1 MDGVHPNPSG
11 PLRGT
16 KGTAAACGV
25 MTEEQRR
32 VTAAWERFVSGEDS
46 VDGVRAG
53 ILLSWYRCRDV
64 HQVDPLQPAAPAA
77 EADTEHSVQQ
87 DMLFTRLGG
96 AAGASRSELCPA
108 LVSVTDGAGRILASW
123 GPHHDETVLAPG
135 FSWSEAC
142 SGTNGMG
149 TALER
154 PGLASVQG
162 AEHWCR
168 DFHQWNC
175 AAIAIRDPVSHA
187 PVAALDVARR
197 GDELPG
203 CATEWLVRTAATFE
217 SELRD
222 QAVRNGRRLADAF
235 AEAEPG
241 VSGALLAVDVA
252 GKLVAVNETA
262 TALLGA
268 VCSNPAVD
276 PNSRVSPGI
285 PHLAELVEKAVRRAR
300 KDSDWRGFA
309 NLYAPAGKVP
319 FTVELRP
326 VRISCD
332 PVGVL
337 VVATDSPAGE
347 PLTRVESSRTRSY
360 PPRIPAMRGTRIV
373 LLAPHEIRYAE
384 ANSHAVWFVTDQ
396 GRLLAATRGIDNVER
411 QLDSSTFLRVHRRY
425 IVNVGRI
432 KEVEPGF
439 KGALT
444 LAMSCGE
451 QEGITVSRRYAA
463 RLKCV
468 LGL

>member
-1 MDGVHPNPSG
+1 
-11 PLRGT
+11 
-16 KGTAAACGV
+16 

-32 VTAAWERFVSGEDS
+32 VTAAWERFVSGEET

-64 HQVDPLQPAAPAA
+64 HHLDPLQPAAPAA
-77 EADTEHSVQQ
+77 EADTEHSVWQ

-96 AAGASRSELCPA
+96 AVGASRSELHPA
-108 LVSVTDGAGRILASW
+108 LVTVADGVGRILATW
-123 GPHHDETVLAPG
+123 GPHHDETVPAPG

-142 SGTNGMG
+142 SGTNGMA

-187 PVAALDVARR
+187 PVAALDVARC

-203 CATEWLVRTAATFE
+203 CAAEWLMRTAATFE

-222 QAVRNGRRLADAF
+222 QAVRDGTRLADAF
-235 AEAEPG
+235 AEAESG
-241 VSGALLAVDVA
+241 VTGALLAVDVA
-252 GKLVAVNETA
+252 GKLVAVNESA

-285 PHLAELVEKAVRRAR
+285 PRLAELVEKAVRRAR

-309 NLYAPAGKVP
+309 NLYGSAGNEP

-326 VRISCD
+326 VRISCA
-332 PVGVL
+332 PVGML
-337 VVATDSPAGE
+337 VVAADSPVGE
-347 PLTRVESSRTRSY
+347 PLTRVESSRPRSY

-384 ANSHAVWFVTDQ
+384 ANSHAVWFMTDQ

-425 IVNVGRI
+425 IVNVSRI

-439 KGALT
+439 KGSLT

-451 QEGITVSRRYAA
+451 QEGIAVSRRYAA

>member
-32 VTAAWERFVSGEDS
+32 VTAAWERFVSGEDA

-64 HQVDPLQPAAPAA
+64 HQVDPFQAAAPAA

-96 AAGASRSELCPA
+96 AAGASRSELHPA

-123 GPHHDETVLAPG
+123 GPRHDETVLAPG

-187 PVAALDVARR
+187 PVAALDVARW

-203 CATEWLVRTAATFE
+203 CATEWLLRTAATFE

-222 QAVRNGRRLADAF
+222 QAVRSGRRLADAF

-241 VSGALLAVDVA
+241 VTGALLAVDVA

-262 TALLGA
+262 TTLLGA
-268 VCSNPAVD
+268 VCSNPAID

-285 PHLAELVEKAVRRAR
+285 PHLSELVEKAVRRAR
-300 KDSDWRGFA
+300 KDADWRGFA
-309 NLYAPAGKVP
+309 NLYAPAGNEP

-337 VVATDSPAGE
+337 VVATDSPVGE
-347 PLTRVESSRTRSY
+347 PLTRVEPSRTRSY

-425 IVNVGRI
+425 IVNVSRI

-439 KGALT
+439 KGSLT

-451 QEGITVSRRYAA
+451 QEGIAVSRRYAA

>member
-1 MDGVHPNPSG
+1 
-11 PLRGT
+11 
-16 KGTAAACGV
+16 
-25 MTEEQRR
+25 
-32 VTAAWERFVSGEDS
+32 
-46 VDGVRAG
+46 
-53 ILLSWYRCRDV
+53 
-64 HQVDPLQPAAPAA
+64 
-77 EADTEHSVQQ
+77 
-87 DMLFTRLGG
+87 
-96 AAGASRSELCPA
+96 
-108 LVSVTDGAGRILASW
+108 
-123 GPHHDETVLAPG
+123 
-135 FSWSEAC
+135 
-142 SGTNGMG
+142 
-149 TALER
+149 
-154 PGLASVQG
+154 
-162 AEHWCR
+162 
-168 DFHQWNC
+168 
-175 AAIAIRDPVSHA
+175 
-187 PVAALDVARR
+187 
-197 GDELPG
+197 
-203 CATEWLVRTAATFE
+203 
-217 SELRD
+217 
-222 QAVRNGRRLADAF
+222 
-235 AEAEPG
+235 
-241 VSGALLAVDVA
+241 VDVA

-300 KDSDWRGFA
+300 KDADWRGFA
-309 NLYAPAGKVP
+309 NLYAPADNEP

-425 IVNVGRI
+425 IVNVSRI

-439 KGALT
+439 KGSLT

-451 QEGITVSRRYAA
+451 QEGIAVSRRYAA

>member
-1 MDGVHPNPSG
+1 MDGVDPKPSG
-11 PLRGT
+11 PLHGT
-16 KGTAAACGV
+16 KGTAAACGA

-32 VTAAWERFVSGEDS
+32 VTAAWERFVSGEDA

-64 HQVDPLQPAAPAA
+64 HQVDPFQAAAPAA

-96 AAGASRSELCPA
+96 AAGASWSELHPA

-123 GPHHDETVLAPG
+123 GPHRDETVLAPG
-135 FSWSEAC
+135 FSWLEAC

-187 PVAALDVARR
+187 PVAALDVACR
-197 GDELPG
+197 GDALPG
-203 CATEWLVRTAATFE
+203 CAADWLVRTASAFE

-241 VSGALLAVDVA
+241 VTGALLAADVA

-268 VCSNPAVD
+268 VCSRPSI
-276 PNSRVSPGI
+276 PTPGSRRGSLVSPSSSRKRFD
-285 PHLAELVEKAVRRAR
+285 ELGRTPTGWVSRICTHP
-300 KDSDWRGFA
+300 
-309 NLYAPAGKVP
+309 PATSRSPWNSVP
-319 FTVELRP
+319 
-326 VRISCD
+326 C
-332 PVGVL
+332 
-337 VVATDSPAGE
+337 ASPAT
-347 PLTRVESSRTRSY
+347 PWACSWWRRT
-360 PPRIPAMRGTRIV
+360 A
-373 LLAPHEIRYAE
+373 L
-384 ANSHAVWFVTDQ
+384 Q
-396 GRLLAATRGIDNVER
+396 
-411 QLDSSTFLRVHRRY
+411 
-425 IVNVGRI
+425 VNR
-432 KEVEPGF
+432 
-439 KGALT
+439 
-444 LAMSCGE
+444 
-451 QEGITVSRRYAA
+451 
-463 RLKCV
+463 
-468 LGL
+468 